1 MGTSLAKV
9 KKGDTVMLC
18 MFTGLRAGPKEVIA
32 CDSKTITIDRKKKGE
47 AVFDRKTGKLIKPKP
62 DNDRYASY
70 IEEDDGTFVHPMHKD
85 KKSKSKKAAKKAT
98 KKAKPEPEVEEEEI
112 EEEEV
117 EETPA
122 PKKKSTKAA
131 TKKKPAPKKKP
142 EPEPEEDDEDED
154 EDDDFD
160 DDDFEEVE

>member
-1 MGTSLAKV
+1 MGTPISKV

-32 CDSKTITIDRKKKGE
+32 CDSKTITISRKKRGE

-62 DNDRYASY
+62 DNERYASY
-70 IEEDDGTFVHPMHKD
+70 IEEDDGTFVHPMHKTKNKKKAS
-85 KKSKSKKAAKKAT
+85 KKSSKAAT
-98 KKAKPEPEVEEEEI
+98 KKAKPEPEVEEDEEDV
-112 EEEEV
+112 EV

-122 PKKKSTKAA
+122 PKKKASKPS
-131 TKKKPAPKKKP
+131 TKKKAAPKKKP
-142 EPEPEEDDEDED
+142 EPDPEEEPDD

>member
-98 KKAKPEPEVEEEEI
+98 KKAKPEPEVEEEEEI

-154 EDDDFD
+154 DDFD